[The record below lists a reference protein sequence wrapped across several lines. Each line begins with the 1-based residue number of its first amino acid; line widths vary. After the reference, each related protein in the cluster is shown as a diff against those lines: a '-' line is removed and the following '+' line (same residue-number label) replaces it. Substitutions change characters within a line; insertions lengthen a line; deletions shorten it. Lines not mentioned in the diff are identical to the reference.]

1 VKRTSWNR
9 GTGLLLLFSIRILEA
24 SLYCGVPSDLQEP
37 LGVRGAGGVDVIYL
51 NFRSRA
57 TIPDHGHRFLPEDA
71 PFFDHFDH
79 LHKTFLAADFGPLLY
94 K

>member
-1 VKRTSWNR
+1 MSWNR
-9 GTGLLLLFSIRILEA
+9 EAGLLFLFSIRVLEA
-24 SLYCGVPSDLQEP
+24 SLYFCVPSDLQEP

-57 TIPDHGHRFLPEDA
+57 TISDHGHRFLSEDA

-79 LHKTFLAADFGPLLY
+79 LHKAFLAADFGSPSL
-94 K
+94 